1 LTQLII
7 IIIQTIFFTGVIWSN
22 LFFFK
27 KSTVP
32 NFYIYTI
39 KIVGTFLIID
49 NLYLS
54 FTDSDYSVWQS
65 GLSLA
70 LLVTANV
77 LFFWSIYIN
86 FYNPLHF
93 AFTHL
98 EKNYFKKLGPYK
110 FIRHPIYASYT
121 YSWIAGIVLHKS
133 LVLAGLT
140 AIMVSLYY
148 KASMAEEE
156 SLLSGPL
163 KTQYNLYREQTGLYW
178 PKIF

>member
-1 LTQLII
+1 MTQII
-7 IIIQTIFFTGVIWSN
+7 ILLIQIVFFAGVIWSN

-27 KSTVP
+27 KSSVP

-39 KIVGTFLIID
+39 KIVGTVLIVD

-54 FTDSDYSVWQS
+54 FTDLDYSVWQS

-70 LLVTANV
+70 LLITANV
-77 LFFWSIYIN
+77 LLFWSIYVN

-121 YSWIAGIVLHKS
+121 YSWMAGIVLHKS
-133 LVLAGLT
+133 WFLT
-140 AIMVSLYY
+140 ALTTLMVSLYY
-148 KASMAEEE
+148 KASMAEEQ

-163 KTQYNLYREQTGLYW
+163 KAQYIRYKEKTGLYW
-178 PKIF
+178 PKLF

>member
-1 LTQLII
+1 MTQFVILII
-7 IIIQTIFFTGVIWSN
+7 QIIFFAGVIWSN

-27 KSTVP
+27 KSKIP
-32 NFYIYTI
+32 NYYIYTI
-39 KIVGTFLIID
+39 KIVGTILIVD

-54 FTDSDYSVWQS
+54 ATDTDYSSWQYTT
-65 GLSLA
+65 SL
-70 LLVTANV
+70 LLLGAANI

-98 EKNYFKKLGPYK
+98 EKNYFKQLGPYK

-133 LVLAGLT
+133 LFLT
-140 AIMVSLYY
+140 ALTSLMVSLYY
-148 KASMAEEE
+148 KASMSEEQ

-163 KTQYNLYREQTGLYW
+163 KKQYLAYKKTTGLYW
-178 PKIF
+178 PKFF

>member
-1 LTQLII
+1 MTQII
-7 IIIQTIFFTGVIWSN
+7 IISIQTIFFAGVIWSN
-22 LFFFK
+22 LFFFR
-27 KSTVP
+27 KSAVP

-39 KIVGTFLIID
+39 KLVGTVLIID

-54 FTDSDYSVWQS
+54 LTDSDYSVWQS

-70 LLVTANV
+70 LLFTANV
-77 LFFWSIYIN
+77 LLFWSIYIN
-86 FYNPLHF
+86 FHNPLHF

-98 EKNYFKKLGPYK
+98 EKNYFKKLGPYR
-110 FIRHPIYASYT
+110 FMRHPIYASYT

-133 LVLAGLT
+133 LFLT
-140 AIMVSLYY
+140 ALTTLMVSLYY
-148 KASMAEEE
+148 MASMAEEE

-163 KTQYNLYREQTGLYW
+163 KKQYLAYKDATGMYW